1 MSAPCMHRVRAP
13 AVDRTVPLPIG
24 TRVVRNPVEP
34 CSCCD
39 ISANRR
45 PRPPQFGTVMPY
57 DEEYS
62 RGSFSVRWDS
72 GIWEAGLDVS
82 YVTAV
87 SPEQEAAIRAE
98 PPRAPREASVLRRK
112 ASVLRRKAS

>member
-1 MSAPCMHRVRAP
+1 MVETNAPRTHRARV
-13 AVDRTVPLPIG
+13 VDRTIPLPIG

-34 CSCCD
+34 CTCCD
-39 ISANRR
+39 IPADRR
-45 PRPPQFGTVMPY
+45 PYPLFGTVMPY

-62 RGSFSVRWDS
+62 RGDFSVRWDDS
-72 GIWEAGLDVS
+72 GIWEASLDVS

-98 PPRAPREASVLRRK
+98 PCGATGESSRSR
-112 ASVLRRKAS
+112 